1 MGIKSTIKVA
11 VFVRLSVTSA
21 LEYSVRNNISENLVK
36 NNLESITKKNAILV
50 KAYEPTNPEGY
61 GYFWHFLEYKYDI
74 SIDLY
79 NIIKLNSNT
88 FFAQISKFFK
98 NKRKKIV
105 MEKVR
110 KGIED
115 GFAKN
120 INSNFLNHS
129 AVKLKNVR
137 IEEY

>member
-1 MGIKSTIKVA
+1 
-11 VFVRLSVTSA
+11 
-21 LEYSVRNNISENLVK
+21 
-36 NNLESITKKNAILV
+36 
-50 KAYEPTNPEGY
+50 
-61 GYFWHFLEYKYDI
+61 
-74 SIDLY
+74 
-79 NIIKLNSNT
+79 
-88 FFAQISKFFK
+88 
-98 NKRKKIV
+98 